1 MGMNNLHQAL
11 QKNFGFS
18 EFRSPQEEVIKT
30 ILEGRDSLVIMPTG
44 KGKSLCYQLPAMLQP
59 GVTIVISPLIA
70 LMKDQV
76 DALLRH
82 RIPASYINSSLTPTE
97 QSAEID
103 RLRNG
108 LTKIIYIAPERFRNR
123 SFLQAISQIDVS
135 LMAVDEAHCLSQWG
149 HDFRPDY
156 LRLDRALELM
166 GRPTVAALTA
176 TATPEVRQDIRN
188 GLRLNNPQAFVAG
201 FARPNLAFNIRPTN
215 SNEEKFTHLI
225 DLIDQKRTGIVYC
238 ATRKS
243 VERVSKRLAE

>member
-135 LMAVDEAHCLSQWG
+135 LMAIDEAHCLSQWG

-156 LRLDRALELM
+156 LKTRPRA
-166 GRPTVAALTA
+166 
-176 TATPEVRQDIRN
+176 
-188 GLRLNNPQAFVAG
+188 
-201 FARPNLAFNIRPTN
+201 
-215 SNEEKFTHLI
+215 
-225 DLIDQKRTGIVYC
+225 
-238 ATRKS
+238 
-243 VERVSKRLAE
+243 